1 MKKLILVGIGLAGA
15 AAFIGFDAVEAF
27 VDHTRS
33 HVRSQLMSPEMELQ
47 KQLAEAKR
55 LSHSCVESIQQ
66 GELSLAKLDTL
77 IEERERDLAY
87 RHRQLAFQRS
97 VLEQRKG
104 LLESGLQRIEIRG
117 ALYNRGEVNRDAVLR
132 AKTYASN
139 RDICQQLEDTLMA
152 LKAQRDQTSHEIK
165 EARTEQKRLK
175 NDVAV
180 LKAELENLQAR
191 KAVAQTRTEAEYVF
205 DRSTFDQARDKIAE
219 IRATIAVQNRQLDLY
234 GRNGRVSG
242 GLIPAEDS
250 FEAEA
255 QTEDGARAIASVLR
269 EDDAEAEDDAEED
282 RPLAAAIRR

>member
-33 HVRSQLMSPEMELQ
+33 HVRSHLMSPEMELQ

-66 GELSLAKLDTL
+66 GEMSLAKLDTL

-87 RHRQLAFQRS
+87 RNRQLAFQRT
-97 VLEQRKG
+97 VLEARKG
-104 LLESGLQRIEIRG
+104 LLDSGLQRIEIRG
-117 ALYNRGEVNRDAVLR
+117 ELYNRGEVNRDAVLR
-132 AKTYASN
+132 AKTYSSN
-139 RDICQQLEDTLMA
+139 RDICQQLEETLMA
-152 LKAQRDQTSHEIK
+152 LKMQRDQTSHEIK
-165 EARTEQKRLK
+165 EAATEQKRLE

-191 KAVAQTRTEAEYVF
+191 KAVAQTRSEAEYVF

-234 GRNGRVSG
+234 GRSGRVSG

-250 FEAEA
+250 FEAEV
-255 QTEDGARAIASVLR
+255 QDEDGAHAIASVLKDEQADD
-269 EDDAEAEDDAEED
+269 EDADED
-282 RPLAAAIRR
+282 RPLEAAIRR